1 MEKKVKI
8 GEIVVS
14 FKANAS
20 TPLRYRT
27 LFKTDLL
34 KDMERLQKDN
44 SDTTPVLQL
53 AFVMAKQADA
63 SIDLDIY
70 DWLDQFEMI
79 PFYQA
84 MPEILSLWSDS
95 NTTLETSKKK

>member
-8 GEIVVS
+8 GEIEVS

-20 TPLRYRT
+20 TPLRYRM
-27 LFKTDLL
+27 LFKSDLL
-34 KDMERLQKDN
+34 KDIERLQKDN

-53 AFVMAKQADA
+53 AYVMAKQANP
-63 SIDLDIY
+63 DIT
-70 DWLDQFEMI
+70 DDIVEWLDQFDLI

-84 MPEILSLWSDS
+84 MPQFLALWGESK
-95 NTTLETSKKK
+95 TTLETTKKK